1 MSTKRKAAAAIA
13 KPVLRQSAK
22 ASTKSKIDESRTA
35 VSTGL
40 SQKPASKSSAEA
52 ISTRTD
58 AASDYDTDN
67 EEEAGSDSE
76 EEPEEDDETSPAK
89 PPRQTRSQDAT
100 DVDTVMHE
108 AGDTSDGEPASPT
121 FGDLVRS
128 NSTIDVPAALAAQ
141 QQATSGA
148 PTAQLPS
155 RQRPTAAA
163 AAPISATSLG
173 TVLNQALR
181 TDDADLLESCLQ
193 TTDVKIIENTIN
205 RMDSALAA
213 VLLSKLSA
221 RMHRRPGRAF
231 GLMRWMQWTLV
242 AHGGA
247 LVTQPDLVARLSEL
261 SRVLEERARGL
272 SSLLALK
279 GKLDMLDSQMK
290 FRKSVKVGGGGGGSV
305 GRLRGGDEVESGDEG
320 EDGEE
325 EDVDEPEVVYV
336 EGQEAPGKPLTNGTA
351 AGRLDAGADEE
362 DDFPAGSAEISDSD
376 EESDEEFGGDMDE
389 ELAATESLDEDDVDY
404 DDVEEEDEEEESAG
418 EESRPPAKVR
428 RTSER
433 ISKRK

>member
-1 MSTKRKAAAAIA
+1 MSTKRKAATAIA
-13 KPVLRQSAK
+13 KPVVRQSAK
-22 ASTKSKIDESRTA
+22 TPTKSKIDEARTA

-40 SQKPASKSSAEA
+40 SRNPASKASAEA
-52 ISTRTD
+52 IDIADDS
-58 AASDYDTDN
+58 AGQYDSDN
-67 EEEAGSDSE
+67 EEGASDSE
-76 EEPEEDDETSPAK
+76 EEHEGGETLSAK
-89 PPRQTRSQDAT
+89 PSRQKRTQDAT
-100 DVDTVMHE
+100 DVDAVMQE

-121 FGDLVRS
+121 FGDLVRG

-141 QQATSGA
+141 ATT
-148 PTAQLPS
+148 TAQTSQLPS
-155 RQRPTAAA
+155 QQHTTT
-163 AAPISATSLG
+163 APISATSLG
-173 TVLNQALR
+173 MVLNQALR

-205 RMDSALAA
+205 RMDSSLAA

-247 LVTQPDLVARLSEL
+247 LVTQPDLVARLGEL

-290 FRKSVKVGGGGGGSV
+290 FRKSVKAGGGV
-305 GRLRGGDEVESGDEG
+305 GRLRGGDEVESDKAEEDDEK
-320 EDGEE
+320 
-325 EDVDEPEVVYV
+325 DVDEPGVVYV
-336 EGQEAPGKPLTNGTA
+336 EGQEGLSKPLTNGTA
-351 AGRLDAGADEE
+351 AGRDAGAVED
-362 DDFPAGSAEISDSD
+362 DDFPAGRAEISDSE
-376 EESDEEFGGDMDE
+376 EESDEEFGEEMDE
-389 ELAATESLDEDDVDY
+389 ELAAAESLDEDEVDH
-404 DDVEEEDEEEESAG
+404 DDVEEDEEEETEG